1 MKKVYLMNGM
11 AAMTL
16 GLVVASCN
24 KADFFNAYAD
34 QEVKEQEFTENFQ
47 NNVMGGKTI
56 DPNQNWSTAVQS
68 NVTVSVNLDNG
79 VDYNVYVFTA
89 NPILDK
95 SAAYIGTAVVTSGQT
110 KTISVARPADVETL
124 YVAYM
129 DTKGNMFA
137 TPVSA
142 SDANVTLGT
151 VKAASNAARRAG
163 EATVTITTIATPD
176 VAEYKTGA
184 VALTDAN
191 AEEVAGPNETG
202 NKKMI
207 IEKGTKLTAILANV
221 KQTYGGTVY
230 VEGEWEISGDQ
241 RFGAGTRLIIA
252 DGGKVTV
259 TDTGSLTS
267 NNDNDRPEI
276 LPGLFY
282 VMNGGKLTGD
292 GSVKLCNAAGD
303 DMCFIGGTVDVQQYN
318 MNGSKTYVAE
328 GGHLLSEYL
337 QNGDGK
343 AVVINHGEVHVK
355 YASDNWSGDGKG
367 YCRNL
372 AIENACQFTV
382 DYQLTLSNWVDSK
395 IADGGYLS
403 VGALKLDGG
412 NGKQLYMGENAVI
425 EIGQVAANKDSFKG
439 ETTGFGQIMIG
450 NFGIVGPSTD
460 NQNRAFIKYVT
471 KQNFY
476 WDGASSVVKLRNK
489 LTLIPTGETAENY
502 GVGTEQD
509 DWRLLVNGAQ
519 FGTTANYTIDTSECT
534 AGIKQETNTG
544 GNPQPNYI
552 YYAFEDLGT
561 TDDFD
566 FNDVVIRVSAPNANG
581 DAIVELMAAGGTMST
596 NVTYNGTPLGE
607 EVHQVFKVEVGTMVN
622 TGSFMVPEI
631 KTLGTIRN
639 LSADTDMTK
648 LPFGITVTGYN
659 GQVTRVVNSVE
670 NQGKA
675 PLMIVVSGD
684 ENGKWFWA
692 TERTNITAAYA
703 QFGEWGANAGT
714 NTDWYKNYADGKVW
728 KW

>member
-1 MKKVYLMNGM
+1 MKKVYLMKGM

-24 KADFFNAYAD
+24 KADIFNAYAD

-89 NPILDK
+89 NPVLDK

-176 VAEYKTGA
+176 VAEYKAGA

-191 AEEVAGPNETG
+191 VGEIEFG
-202 NKKMI
+202 KKMI
-207 IEKGTKLTAILANV
+207 IEQGTKLTAIVYNV
-221 KQTYGGTVY
+221 FNTYGGTIY

-252 DGGKVTV
+252 NGGKVTV
-259 TDTGSLTS
+259 KEGGILGS
-267 NNDNDRPEI
+267 NNDDDHPEI

-282 VMNGGKLTGD
+282 VMSGGKLTGD
-292 GSVKLCNAAGD
+292 GSVELHNAAGD

-328 GGHLLSEYL
+328 GGHLLSEFL
-337 QNGDGK
+337 QNGDGQ

-355 YASDNWSGDGKG
+355 YASNTYNTGGKG

-412 NGKQLYMGENAVI
+412 NGKHLYMGENAVI
-425 EIGQVAANKDSFKG
+425 EIGQVEANKAEFSG
-439 ETTGFGQIMIG
+439 ETTNFGQIMIG

-460 NQNRAFIKYVT
+460 NQNRAFIKFCT
-471 KQNFY
+471 LQNAY
-476 WDGASSVVKLRNK
+476 YGDKVLNK
-489 LTLIPTGETAENY
+489 LTIIPTEDTPKDNY
-502 GVGTEQD
+502 SWGVFADGV
-509 DWRLLVNGAQ
+509 L

-544 GNPQPNYI
+544 GNPKPNYI

-566 FNDVVIRVSAPNANG
+566 FNDVVIRVSTPNANG
-581 DAIVELMAAGGTMST
+581 VSTVELMAAGGTMPT
-596 NVTYNGTPLGE
+596 VVTYGDKTLGS
-607 EVHQVFKVEVGTMVN
+607 EVHQTFGVEVGTMVN
-622 TGSFMVPEI
+622 TGAEKKEF
-631 KTLGTIRN
+631 KTLGTIEG

-648 LPFGITVTGYN
+648 LPFGITVTGN
-659 GQVTRVVNSVE
+659 GGQVTRVVNSVE
-670 NQGKA
+670 NNGKA
-675 PLMIVVSGD
+675 PLMIVVNGD

>member
-1 MKKVYLMNGM
+1 MKKVYLMKGM

-16 GLVVASCN
+16 GLVVAGCN
-24 KADFFNAYAD
+24 KADIFNAYAD

-79 VDYNVYVFTA
+79 VDYTVYVFTA

-110 KTISVARPADVETL
+110 KTISIARPADVETL

-151 VKAASNAARRAG
+151 AKAASNVARRAG
-163 EATVTITTIATPD
+163 EATVTITTIPTPD
-176 VAEYKTGA
+176 VAEYKADA
-184 VALTDAN
+184 VALTDVN
-191 AEEVAGPNETG
+191 AKEVAGPNELG
-202 NKKMI
+202 KKMI
-207 IEKGTKLTAILANV
+207 IEKGTKLTAILDNV

-259 TDTGSLTS
+259 TSAGSLTS
-267 NNDNDRPEI
+267 NDDDKNKDI
-276 LPGLFY
+276 VPGLFY

-318 MNGSKTYVAE
+318 INGSKTYVAE
-328 GGHLLSEYL
+328 GGHLLCEYL
-337 QNGDGK
+337 QNGEGQ

-372 AIENACQFTV
+372 AIENACQFIV

-425 EIGQVAANKDSFKG
+425 EIGQVEANKAGFSG

-476 WDGASSVVKLRNK
+476 WDGSKEDVKLRNK
-489 LTLIPTGETAENY
+489 LTLIPTGEKAEY
-502 GVGTEQD
+502 WVGTEQD
-509 DWRLLVNGAQ
+509 DWRLMVNGAQ

-534 AGIKQETNTG
+534 AGIKQESNTG
-544 GNPQPNYI
+544 GTPKPNYI

-566 FNDVVIRVSAPNANG
+566 FNDVVIRVSTPNANG
-581 DAIVELMAAGGTMST
+581 VATVELMAAGGTLPT
-596 NVTYNGTPLGE
+596 VVTYGEKNLGS
-607 EVHQVFKVEVGTMVN
+607 EVHQTFGVEVATMVN
-622 TGSFMVPEI
+622 TGAEKKEF
-631 KTLGTIRN
+631 KTLGTIEG

-648 LPFGITVTGYN
+648 LPFGITVTGN
-659 GQVTRVVNSVE
+659 GGQVTRVVNSVE
-670 NQGKA
+670 NNGKA